1 MIFRYLDKNFREN
14 KSKFISQSILAGVA
28 VGAALLFFDVIK
40 YPMIVA
46 SFGAS
51 AFIAFTLPHSKTA
64 GPRYLV
70 GGYVIGVLVGCLI
83 HFVTD
88 LPVGFYPAQ
97 KMLYTIAGGVAV
109 GLSMFIMTAFDAEH
123 PPAAGIALGFVIN
136 EWTFMTAVLVLAG
149 IIVISAI
156 QKVLKPRMIN
166 LL

>member
-14 KSKFISQSILAGVA
+14 KEKFIGQSILAGVS
-28 VGAALLFFDVIK
+28 VGVALLFFDVIK

-51 AFIAFTLPHSKTA
+51 AFIAFTLPHSKMA

-70 GGYVIGVLVGCLI
+70 GGYIVGVLVGCLI

-97 KMLYTIAGGVAV
+97 KMLYTIAGGLAV

-123 PPAAGIALGFVIN
+123 PPAAGIALGFVLN
-136 EWTFMTAVLVLAG
+136 EWTFMTVVLVLAG
-149 IIVISAI
+149 IVVISTI
-156 QKVLKPRMIN
+156 QRILKPRMID